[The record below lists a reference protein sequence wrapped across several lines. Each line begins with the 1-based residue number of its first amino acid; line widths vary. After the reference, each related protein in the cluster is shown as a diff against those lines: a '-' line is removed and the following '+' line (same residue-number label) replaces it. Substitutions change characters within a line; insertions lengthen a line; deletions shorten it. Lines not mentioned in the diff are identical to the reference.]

1 MGLFGSAPQFS
12 TRRQPERPTR
22 EALLQQ
28 PGSPVPTFDQG
39 CNTALTAALVPVVS
53 EFVGALG
60 VLWLMLLLGRWMMK
74 PKKAPRQLWWHSS
87 KRRCV
92 RRSPA
97 MWYIH
102 QLQRVGVVSDL
113 TCLGAVLA
121 WPTTR
126 KYRRKTFSCANVF
139 MDNENILI
147 WNARG
152 LNGRARRAALA
163 DLVAQER
170 VSLVCVQ
177 ETKLSSRLMSL
188 L

>member
-1 MGLFGSAPQFS
+1 
-12 TRRQPERPTR
+12 
-22 EALLQQ
+22 
-28 PGSPVPTFDQG
+28 
-39 CNTALTAALVPVVS
+39 
-53 EFVGALG
+53 
-60 VLWLMLLLGRWMMK
+60 VL
-74 PKKAPRQLWWHSS
+74 
-87 KRRCV
+87 
-92 RRSPA
+92 
-97 MWYIH
+97 
-102 QLQRVGVVSDL
+102 
-113 TCLGAVLA
+113 
-121 WPTTR
+121 
-126 KYRRKTFSCANVF
+126 NVF